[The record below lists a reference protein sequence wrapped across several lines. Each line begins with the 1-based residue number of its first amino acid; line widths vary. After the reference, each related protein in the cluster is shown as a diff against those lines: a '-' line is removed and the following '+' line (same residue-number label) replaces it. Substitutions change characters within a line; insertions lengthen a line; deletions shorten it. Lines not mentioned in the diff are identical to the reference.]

1 LQINIQR
8 AKELAFDA
16 LRKQSAEQLCWLGAE
31 PTGTLWRLPVLN
43 SAFLIDLPRRS
54 VATAGGE
61 PVRPA
66 WAILALHYLAVD
78 SRPAHCRPAVTFADL
93 PTARSYASVYNQR
106 TTGRL
111 CATVGRSLQ
120 SLQEAAAALN
130 AEPAACDQGSCSAAY
145 VFQVFPRVSVQLI
158 YHAPDEEFPPSATL
172 LLPENIESF
181 FCSEDVVVLS
191 ECLVSRL
198 CGKPF

>member
-1 LQINIQR
+1 LQKSLQR
-8 AKELAFDA
+8 ATHLAFEA
-16 LRKQSAEQLCWLGAE
+16 LRGQPAEQLCWLGAE
-31 PTGTLWRLPVLN
+31 PAGAQWRLPVLN
-43 SAFLIDLPRRS
+43 DAFVIDLQGRT
-54 VATAGGE
+54 VAVVGGQ

-66 WAILALHYLAVD
+66 WAILALHYLAVKG
-78 SRPAHCRPAVTFADL
+78 RPAFFPPTVTFADL

-106 TTGRL
+106 TTQRL
-111 CATVGRSLQ
+111 CATVGRSLE
-120 SLQEAAAALN
+120 SLRKAAAALDAKS
-130 AEPAACDQGSCSAAY
+130 AECGQDRGTVAY
-145 VFQVFPRVSVQLI
+145 EFRVFPRVSLRLI
-158 YHAPDEEFPPSATL
+158 WHAPYEEFPPSATL